1 MLIACKYEEIYP
13 PIVKDFVYIT
23 DNAYTKEEIL
33 TMEKKMLTSL
43 DFSIQITSSFR
54 FLERYCKVVKSDS
67 LVFNLARYLIE
78 LSLVNYRML
87 RFSASNL
94 ASSALYLSLKMTK
107 QPCSWN
113 EILTKHT
120 HFKEVQVRSCAKELF
135 LVLQES

>member
-33 TMEKKMLTSL
+33 TMEKKMLTAL
-43 DFSIQITSSFR
+43 DFSIQISSPFR
-54 FLERYCKVVKSDS
+54 FLERYAKIAKSDT
-67 LVFNLARYLIE
+67 LVFNLARYLLE
-78 LSLVNYRML
+78 LSLVSYKNL

-107 QPCSWN
+107 QPFCWN
-113 EILTKHT
+113 EALTKHS
-120 HFKEVQVRSCAKELF
+120 HFKEVQVRPCAKELF
-135 LVLQES
+135 MVL